1 MKEILKSMGVQE
13 LFNVRGKIVLVSG
26 SGGLGSSIA
35 MAFARGGASVFV
47 ADCLENKLQE
57 LQAAAVK
64 ENVRIST
71 LLMDVSDKASVEAGF
86 KALLEKTGRL
96 DVVVHTAGMGK
107 NEAATDCEEMDI
119 RRTIDVNLIGTILVN
134 QQAARIMKEQRYGK
148 IVNLGSIA
156 GIMAHTL
163 RSMPYAASKA
173 GVHQVTRS
181 FAAEMAQYG
190 VNVNCVAPAWINTP
204 LIAKKDEAYYEN
216 IRKSVPF
223 QRMGEPDEILGAVF
237 FLSTDASHFVTG
249 QVILVDGGWSVTKAL
264 A

>member
-1 MKEILKSMGVQE
+1 MGLHE
-13 LFNVRGKIVLVSG
+13 LFSVQGKNVLVTG
-26 SGGLGSSIA
+26 SGGLGSTIA
-35 MAFARGGASVFV
+35 LAFAKSGARVFV

-57 LQAAAVK
+57 VQDAAEKGNLQ
-64 ENVRIST
+64 ICMLS
-71 LLMDVSDKASVEAGF
+71 MDVSDKASVEDCF
-86 KALLEKTGRL
+86 KTLLEKAKSL

-107 NEAATDCEEMDI
+107 NEAATECEEADI
-119 RRTIDVNLIGTILVN
+119 RRVLDVNLVGTILVN
-134 QQAARIMKEQRYGK
+134 QQAARIMKAQGYGK

-181 FAAEMAQYG
+181 FAAEMAPYG
-190 VNVNCVAPAWINTP
+190 VNVNCVAPTWINTP
-204 LIAKKDEAYYEN
+204 LIARKDEAYYDN

-223 QRMGEPDEILGAVF
+223 QRMGEPEEILGAVF

-249 QVILVDGGWSVTKAL
+249 QVLLVDGGWSVTKAF

>member
-1 MKEILKSMGVQE
+1 MKEILKPMGVQE
-13 LFNVRGKIVLVSG
+13 LFSVQGKIVLVSG
-26 SGGLGSSIA
+26 SGGLGSTIA
-35 MAFARGGASVFV
+35 MAFARGGASVHV
-47 ADCLENKLQE
+47 ADCLENKLQDLE
-57 LQAAAVK
+57 TVAGK
-64 ENVRIST
+64 ENLHIST
-71 LLMDVSDKASVEAGF
+71 LSMDVSDKASVEACF
-86 KALLEKTGRL
+86 KTLLEKTKRL

-107 NEAATDCEEMDI
+107 NEVATDCEEMDI

-156 GIMAHTL
+156 GFMAHTL

-223 QRMGEPDEILGAVF
+223 QRMGEPEEILGAVF

-249 QVILVDGGWSVTKAL
+249 QVLLVDGGWSVTKAF